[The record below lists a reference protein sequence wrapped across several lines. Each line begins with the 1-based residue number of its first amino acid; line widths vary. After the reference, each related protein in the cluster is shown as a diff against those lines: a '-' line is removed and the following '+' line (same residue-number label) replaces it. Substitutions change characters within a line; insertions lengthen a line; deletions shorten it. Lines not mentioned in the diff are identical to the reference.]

1 VVSHKHTEPV
11 LAAAREAKV
20 PVAFAGQGGK
30 ASLLRALA
38 QIDEMRR
45 ERG

>member
-1 VVSHKHTEPV
+1 
-11 LAAAREAKV
+11 V

-30 ASLLRALA
+30 ASLARALA
-38 QIDEMRR
+38 QLEEMRR